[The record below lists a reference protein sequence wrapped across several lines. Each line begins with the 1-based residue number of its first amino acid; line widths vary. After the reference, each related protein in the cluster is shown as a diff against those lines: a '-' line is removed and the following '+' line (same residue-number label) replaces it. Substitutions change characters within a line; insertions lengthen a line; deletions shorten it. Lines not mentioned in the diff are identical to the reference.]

1 MQLLLLRHGQP
12 ARLKGGHQVD
22 PPLTELGHAQ
32 AEWLSR
38 RMAEEKPD
46 VLISSPLTR
55 ALQTGAPT
63 ADKLGLPIQEI
74 ADIAEVDGDA
84 NEGGY
89 IHIEDIRAQ
98 GGDAWAAFLR
108 DPIGTMGG
116 DEAHFKQRVLRGFSA
131 ILEDYKD
138 AETVAVFTHGF
149 PINALLS
156 HVLGLTSISRFIPA
170 HGSITRLG
178 GRSTER
184 MVVISVNETGHF
196 PVHGL
201 SVEGRS

>member
-12 ARLKGGHQVD
+12 ARLPDGHQVD

-46 VLISSPLTR
+46 VLVSSPLTR

-63 ADKLGLPIQEI
+63 AQKLGLPLHEV

-116 DEAHFKQRVLRGFSA
+116 NEAHFVERVMRGFSS
-131 ILEDYKD
+131 ILSDHAGAQK
-138 AETVAVFTHGF
+138 VAVFTHGF
-149 PINALLS
+149 PINVLLS
-156 HVLGLTSISRFIPA
+156 QVLGLSSISRFIPS

-178 GRSTER
+178 GQSTAR

-196 PVHGL
+196 PVGGPPT
-201 SVEGRS
+201 S